1 MTLYLSSAGRFKGRF
16 LALDLTTRTLSL
28 LARLVGVTVALA
40 SVWASHGAWVDGM
53 ELCQRGVHAPI
64 RLRTQHA
71 GWYVGILA
79 NGLAFVSGAF
89 AVLFGR
95 GNVLGPTNNQLAMAS
110 IDERQ
115 FASITPA
122 IGPYQVGLTPRGERV
137 MRTPRPATFSEAHRA
152 IGGAFT
158 RVDVD
163 DEEIAMTARE
173 YGVGTTGGVW
183 ARGDAE
189 AGGGDGDEAMGGGR
203 ASLGGVGDGRR
214 RGEARGGAR
223 ASAPAGG
230 GARVAPPADGK
241 RGWEEFKARFW
252 RSQTSHSPAAPEGGS
267 GRRSD
272 PGDARYVAERNQR
285 VGRLGNILGRFASRR
300 GESPGGESPGGESP
314 GGDASVRSDRSDDS
328 AEAARGAVPKKPP
341 AFKKPSV
348 PPPRP
353 TPVFQFSNPLASS
366 SNGGAADAEHAPSAP
381 PFEADGD
388 RPGLADEPP
397 ADFEWNPLRD
407 PYSITPSKKEPGRA
421 EPGSGVGG
429 GPAVRARA
437 PRCRRRGRTRGARG
451 WSARGRRTRR
461 RGVTPETGRSP
472 CASGWRG
479 CGENEN
485 AMADEPDVP
494 FSSETY
500 WLKVS

>member
-64 RLRTQHA
+64 RLRTQHG

-115 FASITPA
+115 FASITPENL
-122 IGPYQVGLTPRGERV
+122 GPYQVGLTPRGERV

-152 IGGAFT
+152 NAGAFT

-189 AGGGDGDEAMGGGR
+189 AGGGDGDEAMGRRGR

-214 RGEARGGAR
+214 RGEARGAR

-285 VGRLGNILGRFASRR
+285 VGRLGNILGRFAPSRASRR
-300 GESPGGESPGGESP
+300 GESPGGESP

-407 PYSITPSKKEPGRA
+407 PYSITPSKKGAGPSRA
-421 EPGSGVGG
+421 GVGG
-429 GPAVRARA
+429 RGRPGGPSTGPAMSPPRPDARRARMERARA
-437 PRCRRRGRTRGARG
+437 ANEAARG
-451 WSARGRRTRR
+451 DAGDGPESLRERMERLRRERER
-461 RGVTPETGRSP
+461 DGG
-472 CASGWRG
+472 
-479 CGENEN
+479 
-485 AMADEPDVP
+485 
-494 FSSETY
+494 
-500 WLKVS
+500 

>member
-40 SVWASHGAWVDGM
+40 SVWASHAGWVDGM

-95 GNVLGPTNNQLAMAS
+95 GNVLGPTNNQLAMAA

-115 FASITPA
+115 FHAITPA
-122 IGPYQVGLTPRGERV
+122 VGPYQVGLTPRGERV

-152 IGGAFT
+152 NAGAFT
-158 RVDVD
+158 RRDVD

-173 YGVGTTGGVW
+173 YGVGGRTGGVW
-183 ARGDAE
+183 TGDAE
-189 AGGGDGDEAMGGGR
+189 AGVGGDPSGRGRWTGGG
-203 ASLGGVGDGRR
+203 GDTAVRDGSRR
-214 RGEARGGAR
+214 MGAPRGAR
-223 ASAPAGG
+223 ASAPAGGG

-252 RSQTSHSPAAPEGGS
+252 RSQTSHSSRVTQPRAPDGGS

-285 VGRLGNILGRFASRR
+285 VGRLGNILGRFAPSRGADGR
-300 GESPGGESPGGESP
+300 
-314 GGDASVRSDRSDDS
+314 GGDASADRGGDASARSDRSDDS
-328 AEAARGAVPKKPP
+328 AEAARGAVPKRP
-341 AFKKPSV
+341 KKPSV

-366 SNGGAADAEHAPSAP
+366 SSNGGADEEPPLPSAP
-381 PFEADGD
+381 PFEADDD
-388 RPGLADEPP
+388 RPGDFDEPP

-407 PYSITPSKKEPGRA
+407 PYSITPSRKGAGRGRA
-421 EPGSGVGG
+421 GVGG
-429 GPAVRARA
+429 RGLGGPSSGPAMSPPRPDARMERARA
-437 PRCRRRGRTRGARG
+437 ANEAARG
-451 WSARGRRTRR
+451 D
-461 RGVTPETGRSP
+461 
-472 CASGWRG
+472 ASGLESLRERMERLRREREG
-479 CGENEN
+479 G
-485 AMADEPDVP
+485 
-494 FSSETY
+494 
-500 WLKVS
+500 

>member
-64 RLRTQHA
+64 RLRTQHG

-122 IGPYQVGLTPRGERV
+122 NLGPYQVGLTPRGERV

-152 IGGAFT
+152 IGLGAFT

-189 AGGGDGDEAMGGGR
+189 AGGAVGDERWGGGGGR
-203 ASLGGVGDGRR
+203 HWAASGTG
-214 RGEARGGAR
+214 
-223 ASAPAGG
+223 GG
-230 GARVAPPADGK
+230 GARRGGREGVRAGGRRRPRRAARRRQTGLGGVQGAVLEVANLALP
-241 RGWEEFKARFW
+241 R
-252 RSQTSHSPAAPEGGS
+252 GS
-267 GRRSD
+267 GRWFGSKVR
-272 PGDARYVAERNQR
+272 
-285 VGRLGNILGRFASRR
+285 
-300 GESPGGESPGGESP
+300 PGGREVRGGTEP
-314 GGDASVRSDRSDDS
+314 AGGQ
-328 AEAARGAVPKKPP
+328 AREH
-341 AFKKPSV
+341 
-348 PPPRP
+348 PR
-353 TPVFQFSNPLASS
+353 
-366 SNGGAADAEHAPSAP
+366 
-381 PFEADGD
+381 
-388 RPGLADEPP
+388 
-397 ADFEWNPLRD
+397 
-407 PYSITPSKKEPGRA
+407 
-421 EPGSGVGG
+421 
-429 GPAVRARA
+429 AVR
-437 PRCRRRGRTRGARG
+437 
-451 WSARGRRTRR
+451 
-461 RGVTPETGRSP
+461 
-472 CASGWRG
+472 
-479 CGENEN
+479 
-485 AMADEPDVP
+485 VP
-494 FSSETY
+494 A
-500 WLKVS
+500 W